1 MKTTTRKTA
10 VSKTNKR
17 ISSPLEIPEELQ
29 IQADLEMKY
38 EEAQANTRAVLTV
51 VSKLATARQPDEAIT
66 IALNAVRDAF
76 GWAYGSFWKYDEKT
90 NSLKFS
96 LESGSV
102 NEEFRAVTKSAS
114 IQEGVG
120 LSGRAWQSRDLFFT
134 KNIGEM
140 TDCCRAPV
148 AIRAGVK
155 SGVCFPVIV
164 GGKVFGTMDFFA
176 LETLSPSQERLET
189 LRSVGRLVGET
200 LDRLS
205 RIAESART
213 QAMMEHNPVAMMFA
227 DRDLIIRY
235 VNPASLKALK
245 PLEHLLPVKAEQV
258 VGSCIDIFHKN
269 PERQRK
275 MLADPR
281 NLPWSGRIQ
290 LGPETLELNANAI
303 IDVNGDYVG
312 PMVTWSVITE
322 KLRMEKQVQEQAERE
337 KQATEELRRKV
348 DSILE
353 VVTAAQAGDL
363 TRQINVS
370 GEDAIGRMGE
380 GLSRFFADLRASITS
395 IGQNAQALSSSSE
408 ELSAVSHQMMT
419 NADETSAQAN
429 VVSTASADVS
439 RNVSTVAAAAEEMT
453 ASIRE
458 IANNASEAAKVAQQ
472 AVRVAEQ
479 TNVTVAKLGASS
491 DEIGNVVKLIT
502 TIAQQTNLLALNA
515 TIEAARAGEAGK
527 GFAVVANEVKELAKE
542 TGKAT
547 EDISQRIDA
556 IRQDTKAAVEAI
568 GQISKIINQINEIQN
583 VIASA
588 VEEQTATTNE
598 MTRNISEAAKGS
610 SEIAQNITGVATVAK
625 STSQGASDT
634 SKAAQELARMSA
646 ELQTLVGRFRC

>member
-1 MKTTTRKTA
+1 MKTANRKNT
-10 VSKTNKR
+10 VSKTGKR
-17 ISSPLEIPEELQ
+17 ISTLLEIPEELQ
-29 IQADLEMKY
+29 VQADLEMKF

-51 VSKLATARQPDEAIT
+51 VGQLSSARKPDEALT
-66 IALNAVRDAF
+66 IALNVVRDAF
-76 GWAYGSFWKYDEKT
+76 GWAYGSFWKHDEKT
-90 NSLKFS
+90 NSLKFA
-96 LESGSV
+96 LESGTV
-102 NEEFRAVTKSAS
+102 NEEFRAVTRTAS
-114 IQEGVG
+114 FQEGVG
-120 LSGRAWQSRDLFFT
+120 LSGRAWQLRDLVFT
-134 KNIGEM
+134 KDIGEM
-140 TDCCRAPV
+140 KDCCRAPV
-148 AIRAGVK
+148 AVRAGVK

-164 GGKVFGTMDFFA
+164 GGRVFGTMDFFS
-176 LETLSPSQERLET
+176 LETLSPSPERLDT
-189 LRSVGRLVGET
+189 LRGVGRLVGET
-200 LDRLS
+200 LDRLA
-205 RIAESART
+205 RLEESVRT
-213 QAMMEHNPVAMMFA
+213 QAMMEHNPVAAMFA

-245 PLEHLLPVKAEQV
+245 TLEHLLPVKAEQV
-258 VGSCIDIFHKN
+258 LGSCIDIFHKN

-281 NLPWSGRIQ
+281 NLPWSGTIQ
-290 LGPETLELNANAI
+290 LGGETLELNANAI
-303 IDVNGDYVG
+303 LDANGEYVG

-322 KLRMEKQVQEQAERE
+322 KLRMQKQVQEQAERE
-337 KQATEELRRKV
+337 KAATEELRRKV

-363 TRQINVS
+363 TKQITVA
-370 GEDAIGRMGE
+370 GEDAIGRVGE
-380 GLSRFFADLRASITS
+380 ALSRFFADLRASITS
-395 IGQNAQALSSSSE
+395 IGQNAQTLSSSSE

-556 IRQDTKAAVEAI
+556 IRQDTKAAVDAI
-568 GQISKIINQINEIQN
+568 GQISKIISQINEIQN

-610 SEIAQNITGVATVAK
+610 SEIAQNITGVASVAK

>member
-1 MKTTTRKTA
+1 MKTAIRKPRSVRPSA
-10 VSKTNKR
+10 GR
-17 ISSPLEIPEELQ
+17 QPRAEIPDDLQQQAELETR
-29 IQADLEMKY
+29 L

-51 VSKLATARQPDEAIT
+51 VNQLAAARQPDEAVN

-76 GWAYGSFWKYDEKT
+76 GWAYGSYWRLDPKT
-90 NSLKFS
+90 NSLKFA
-96 LESGSV
+96 LESGTV
-102 NEEFRAVTKSAS
+102 NEEFRSVTLSAS
-114 IQEGVG
+114 FREGVG
-120 LSGRAWQSRDLFFT
+120 LSGRAWQARDLVFT

-140 TDCCRAPV
+140 ADCSRAPAAV
-148 AIRAGVK
+148 RAGVK
-155 SGVCFPVIV
+155 SGVCFPIICS
-164 GGKVFGTMDFFA
+164 GKVVGTMDFFA
-176 LETLSPSQERLET
+176 TEVLSPSPERLDA
-189 LRSVGRLVGET
+189 LRSIGRLLGET

-205 RIAESART
+205 RLLESART
-213 QAMMEHNPVAMMFA
+213 TAMMQHNPVCVMYA

-235 VNPASLKALK
+235 ANPASVKALK
-245 PLEHLLPVKAEQV
+245 SIEHLLPVKADEV

-269 PERQRK
+269 PERQRR
-275 MLADPR
+275 MLADPK
-281 NLPWSGRIQ
+281 NLPWSGHIQ
-290 LGPETLELNANAI
+290 LGPETLELNCNAI
-303 IDVNGDYVG
+303 IDANGEYVG
-312 PMVTWSVITE
+312 PMVTWSIITE
-322 KLRMEKQVQEQAERE
+322 KLRLERQLQEQAEKE
-337 KQATEELRRKV
+337 KAAAEDLRKKV
-348 DSILE
+348 DAILE
-353 VVTAAQAGDL
+353 VVTAAQNGDL
-363 TRQINVS
+363 TRQITIT
-370 GEDAIGRMGE
+370 GEDAVGRVAE
-380 GLSRFFADLRASITS
+380 ALKRFFADLRVSITS

-408 ELSAVSHQMMT
+408 ELSAVSQQMT
-419 NADETSAQAN
+419 ANADETAAQAN

-439 RNVSTVAAAAEEMT
+439 RNVSSVAAAAEEMT
-453 ASIRE
+453 TSIRE
-458 IANNASEAAKVAQQ
+458 IANNAAEAAKVAQQ
-472 AVRVAEQ
+472 AVKVAEQ

-646 ELQTLVGRFRC
+646 ELQSLVSRFKC